1 MSESLGSAR
10 VDFAV
15 DTHNF
20 DATITAAKNQI
31 RGLSEEAQK
40 QYNNLN
46 AAEKRRIDS
55 LLKQA
60 NTIGLTRQQQILYN
74 AALKNTPTA
83 ILDELKN
90 KLAASSD
97 EAKKATS
104 SALDYHKALKL
115 VAAAA
120 ATYLTGTV
128 FAKFIAETKKAEQE
142 QLQLAAVLRSTGNA
156 AGWTQQQLNAMAESL
171 SSTAGK
177 SIFSVGDITKA
188 QTNLAEFTNIVGTQY
203 PKALQAAIDMASR
216 KGMDLASATETIGRA
231 LDVPSQGLSS
241 LTRMGFRF
249 TDQQKALIEQ
259 LEQTGKVAEAQQV
272 ILDALGATYDGAGEA
287 ARNSFGGSLT
297 ALQHTI
303 DTLLTGD
310 SGSMQALR
318 GSVDDLTQQLGSAGV
333 KDTFATFTRGLAM
346 IAQAAIAAMTG
357 VADFVNYIGKALRL
371 NQDLNLDYLASFDR
385 ELAALDQRER
395 QAREHYEMYN
405 SPGLWTALS
414 SDAYA
419 EEERAQATIALS
431 EIARERMGVQSR
443 REDVVTALR
452 RREALFGEKP
462 EISAVPTVNIAEP
475 ALPTATPV
483 VSSKGSGS
491 RGAGASSAS
500 QRMLDQLAQRYA
512 EINAQQQAGSDKLLA
527 SEKEL
532 VRFEQQI
539 ANLRGRSILTAD
551 QKSLLANEQG
561 LRVALER
568 NVAAEKALQLRQEQV
583 KLEQD
588 AAKQLEAFTTKSST
602 VLAQSD
608 VKRQQMLE
616 QYQSQLDVMGLGSVA
631 TERVNAQAGI
641 YKQYRDLFDDLT
653 EAADKARAAAEKA
666 GTPFD
671 SSAYEEARRLLNEQL
686 ALQLEDL
693 SSYYAAV
700 DQKQADWTLGVKAG
714 LADFA
719 SESKNMMQ
727 AVADVVTNS
736 LNKTADALTEF
747 TMTGATDFKSLA
759 NSIIEDLIR
768 IQYQKALTGLFGDGS
783 DDSSGILSSVIGGA
797 LSLFGGGGGKGLKLN
812 ALGGVYNTPGLSAYS
827 NSIVSKPTI
836 FPFAKG
842 GALGLMGEAG
852 PEAIMPLRRGS
863 DGRLGVQVT
872 GGEGGGGAINVT
884 TNVYVTESGTSSQ
897 TTTDGDSSMANRLG
911 EMVTQQVRTVLVNE
925 RRPGGMLWGMQ
936 NGR

>member
-1 MSESLGSAR
+1 MSESVGSAR

-216 KGMDLASATETIGRA
+216 KGMDLASATEQIGRA

-241 LTRMGFRF
+241 LTRQGFRF
-249 TDQQKALIEQ
+249 TEEQKKLIEQ
-259 LEQTGKVAEAQQV
+259 LEQTGKVAEAQQI
-272 ILDALGATYDGAGEA
+272 ILDALESSYGGAGEA

-303 DTLLTGD
+303 DNLLTGD
-310 SGSMQALR
+310 SGSMQAMR
-318 GSVDDLTQQLGSAGV
+318 GSVEDLIRQLNDPDV
-333 KDTFATFTRGLAM
+333 KNAFASFVNGLVN
-346 IAQAAIAAMTG
+346 IAQAAITAMQHVVQFTQFMG
-357 VADFVNYIGKALRL
+357 DTFERFSGTSADPVKQWRINI
-371 NQDLNLDYLASFDR
+371 
-385 ELAALDQRER
+385 
-395 QAREHYEMYN
+395 
-405 SPGLWTALS
+405 
-414 SDAYA
+414 
-419 EEERAQATIALS
+419 ERARSQIDSLERGDEQWEYLTDQQRSEMIAGYRDS
-431 EIARERMGVQSR
+431 IDSARRSIDDWQTTVQY
-443 REDVVTALR
+443 
-452 RREALFGEKP
+452 
-462 EISAVPTVNIAEP
+462 P
-475 ALPTATPV
+475 ALVRSQQNVSNNIVNPALTPATPV
-483 VSSKGSGS
+483 VSDKGSGS
-491 RGAGASSAS
+491 RGAASSAS

-539 ANLRGRSILTAD
+539 ADLRGRSILTAD

-588 AAKQLEAFTTKSST
+588 AAKQLEAFATKSST

-631 TERVNAQAGI
+631 TERVNAQAGV
-641 YKQYRDLFDDLT
+641 YKQYRDMFDDLA

-671 SSAYEEARRLLNEQL
+671 ASAYEEARRLLNEQL

-700 DQKQADWTLGVKAG
+700 DEKQADWTLGVKAG

-727 AVADVVTNS
+727 SVADVVKNS

-759 NSIIEDLIR
+759 NSIIEDLVR
-768 IQYQKALTGLFGDGS
+768 IQYQKALTGLFGDGG
-783 DDSSGILSSVIGGA
+783 DDSSGILSAVIGGA
-797 LSLFGGGGGKGLKLN
+797 LSFFGGGGKSLKLN
-812 ALGGVYNTPGLSAYS
+812 ALGGVYSTPGLSAYS

-872 GGEGGGGAINVT
+872 GGGASGNISVIT
-884 TNVYVTESGTSSQ
+884 QVYITESGASSQ
-897 TTTDGDSSMANRLG
+897 TTTDGDSSMANKLG

>member
-31 RGLSEEAQK
+31 RGLSEEARK
-40 QYNNLN
+40 QYDNLN

-171 SSTAGK
+171 SSASGK

-216 KGMDLASATETIGRA
+216 KGMDLASATEQIGRA

-241 LTRMGFRF
+241 LTRQGFRF
-249 TDQQKALIEQ
+249 TEEQKKLIEQ
-259 LEQTGKVAEAQQV
+259 LEQTGKVAEAQQI
-272 ILDALGATYDGAGEA
+272 ILDALESSYGGAGEA

-303 DTLLTGD
+303 DSLLTGD
-310 SGSMQALR
+310 SGSMQAMR
-318 GSVDDLTQQLGSAGV
+318 GSVEDLIRQLNDPDV
-333 KDTFATFTRGLAM
+333 KNAFASFVNGLVN
-346 IAQAAIAAMTG
+346 IAQAAITAMQHVVQFTQFMG
-357 VADFVNYIGKALRL
+357 DTFERFSGTSADPVKQWRINIEHARSQIDSLERGDEQWEYLTDQQRSEMIAGYRDSIDSARRSIDDWQTTVQYPAFVRGQQNVSNNI
-371 NQDLNLDYLASFDR
+371 
-385 ELAALDQRER
+385 
-395 QAREHYEMYN
+395 
-405 SPGLWTALS
+405 
-414 SDAYA
+414 
-419 EEERAQATIALS
+419 
-431 EIARERMGVQSR
+431 
-443 REDVVTALR
+443 
-452 RREALFGEKP
+452 
-462 EISAVPTVNIAEP
+462 VNP
-475 ALPTATPV
+475 ALTPATPV
-483 VSSKGSGS
+483 VSGKGSGS

-539 ANLRGRSILTAD
+539 ADLRGRSILTAD

-588 AAKQLEAFTTKSST
+588 AAKQLEAFATKSST

-631 TERVNAQAGI
+631 TERVNAQAGV
-641 YKQYRDLFDDLT
+641 YKQYRDMFDDLA

-671 SSAYEEARRLLNEQL
+671 AAAYEEARRLLNEQL

-727 AVADVVTNS
+727 AVAGVVQSS
-736 LNKTADALTEF
+736 LNSTADALTEF

-783 DDSSGILSSVIGGA
+783 SDSGFLGSAISGVLG
-797 LSLFGGGGGKGLKLN
+797 LFGGGSSLGSSAASGLSSGFFSGLIPSAKGN
-812 ALGGVYNTPGLSAYS
+812 VFNTPGLSAYS

-872 GGEGGGGAINVT
+872 GGGGSGNISVIT
-884 TNVYVTESGTSSQ
+884 QVYITESGASSQ
-897 TTTDGDSSMANRLG
+897 TTSDGDSSMANKLG